1 MDEFKNGSRLY
12 WCHSAW
18 WQCWHLLSPDLP
30 SYQRACTLSHSS
42 LLFWDLNG
50 LSRAELP
57 GVREQII
64 PTRQGPSWASIS
76 SSVNDML
83 SPTELQ
89 SAHKTRLV
97 LPSASWAFWWYD
109 NAHFSNPHETNCL
122 HFWKKLDHNVLFCLH
137 FCHKSFSEPKMA
149 ELRFKHDKLSSV
161 EFMTGFY
168 SL

>member
-1 MDEFKNGSRLY
+1 MSSKVAADSIDAILPGGSAGICCLLT
-12 WCHSAW
+12 CHLIREHVLWVTRVCYSGTWMA
-18 WQCWHLLSPDLP
+18 LAEP
-30 SYQRACTLSHSS
+30 SYLVSESRSCPR
-42 LLFWDLNG
+42 G
-50 LSRAELP
+50 RERAELP
-57 GVREQII
+57 FL
-64 PTRQGPSWASIS
+64 A
-76 SSVNDML
+76 SVNDML

-122 HFWKKLDHNVLFCLH
+122 RFWKKLDRNVLLCLH

-149 ELRFKHDKLSSV
+149 ELRFKHDILSSV